1 MKGFGFRTFAT
12 GAALAALPM
21 MAQAQGHGHAR
32 NHDVVPPGQHPP
44 AGMCRVWI
52 DGVPPGQQSAPT
64 DCATATH
71 NVPANARVI
80 YGDDGFGKQKGKKW
94 KKDKHGDNDDD
105 RARGKHDDD
114 DDRARG
120 EHRDDREKDQR
131 AARDASHAADAHA
144 ADAHAADAHA
154 ADAHAADAH
163 AADAHAADAHAADA
177 HAADAHAADAR
188 AGDAHLSL
196 PSMLDATEYQQG
208 RVLPE
213 VTQWLGSSVTSVTY
227 ADNRA
232 VWSNAAGEVLQVW
245 TDTDGDGRADKVEF
259 YDHGKVVRVVP

>member
-1 MKGFGFRTFAT
+1 MKGLDLRTLVT
-12 GAALAALPM
+12 GVALAALPVI
-21 MAQAQGHGHAR
+21 AQAQGRGHAR

-71 NVPANARVI
+71 NVPANAHVI
-80 YGDDGFGKQKGKKW
+80 YGDDGSGKQKGKKW

-120 EHRDDREKDQR
+120 EHRDDHEKDQR
-131 AARDASHAADAHA
+131 AAHDASHAANAHA

-163 AADAHAADAHAADA
+163 AADAHGGETHPPFPSLSAA
-177 HAADAHAADAR
+177 
-188 AGDAHLSL
+188 S
-196 PSMLDATEYQQG
+196 EYQQG
-208 RVLPE
+208 HVLPE

-227 ADNRA
+227 AGNRA